1 MHRVLDGGKGW
12 QEVIPLWQAFLLIGV
27 TITSALVTGLAFY
40 LAGRRYQAA
49 QQHRDTMLS
58 DARDQSSRTYSTME
72 GTLHRM
78 SERLDALEKEG
89 DKDRQRI
96 MALSN
101 RVQALEDGIAILM
114 RQIRNAGMEPDW
126 KPDDTVIANVPV
138 NLSSLIDRIYQRFND
153 EELGDLARRIG
164 IGPDDIPG
172 ETLKRRATELVEMAQ
187 RQGLTGHLI
196 AVCKELRPR
205 SNW

>member
-1 MHRVLDGGKGW
+1 
-12 QEVIPLWQAFLLIGV
+12 LLIGV

-40 LAGRRYQAA
+40 LAGRRYQEA

-172 ETLKRRATELVEMAQ
+172 ETLKRRTTELVEMAQ

>member
-1 MHRVLDGGKGW
+1 
-12 QEVIPLWQAFLLIGV
+12 VIPLWQAFLLIGV